1 MLRKI
6 NPQKKV
12 EVNKRSTKNAKIN
25 YILRNYQL
33 YLLAL
38 PGIILLLLFKYAP
51 MYGLLIAFKK
61 YNVLKGIM
69 GSKWVGFEHFQ
80 RFLTM
85 ESFKDLFMNT
95 FSLSVYGLV
104 FGFGFPILIA
114 LLLNQIRYKGLKNNI
129 QLILYAPNFISTVV
143 VVGMIFIFFAPNG
156 PTNMILAKI
165 GIEPIMFMTEPKWFQ
180 PLYISTSIWQSAG
193 WGSVIYLAALSAVDP
208 QLHEAAKI
216 DGANI
221 LQRIRHIEIPT
232 LLPVASVLL
241 ILSVGGIMALGHE
254 KAYIMQTTLNMSKA
268 EILATY
274 VYKIGLQAG
283 DYSFSTAVGLFN
295 SIINL
300 FLLVSVNFVIKKFNK
315 SSGL

>member
-1 MLRKI
+1 MLKKSESKTKI
-6 NPQKKV
+6 
-12 EVNKRSTKNAKIN
+12 EERTKNTKLS
-25 YILRNYQL
+25 YILKNYQL
-33 YLLAL
+33 YLMAL
-38 PGIILLLLFKYAP
+38 PGIILLLLFKYVP

-61 YNVLKGIM
+61 YNVLKGVM
-69 GSKWVGFEHFQ
+69 GSKWVGLEHFQ

-95 FSLSVYGLV
+95 FSLSVYGLL

-114 LLLNQIRYKGLKNNI
+114 LLLNQIRYTGLKNNI

-165 GIEPIMFMTEPKWFQ
+165 GIEPIMFMTEPQWFQ
-180 PLYISTSIWQSAG
+180 PLYISTNIWQSAG
-193 WGSVIYLAALSAVDP
+193 WGSVIYLAALSNVDP

-232 LLPVASVLL
+232 ILPVASILL

-254 KAYIMQTTLNMSKA
+254 KAYIMQTSLNMSKA

-300 FLLVSVNFVIKKFNK
+300 FLLVSVNFVVKKFNK

>member
-1 MLRKI
+1 MLK
-6 NPQKKV
+6 NSKPKKPI
-12 EVNKRSTKNAKIN
+12 EERIKFTKNTKLS
-25 YILRNYQL
+25 YIVKNYQL
-33 YLLAL
+33 YLMAL
-38 PGIILLLLFKYAP
+38 PGLMLLLLFKYVP

-61 YNVLKGIM
+61 YNVLKGVI
-69 GSKWVGFEHFQ
+69 GSKWVGFEHFH

-95 FSLSVYGLV
+95 FSLSVYGLI

-114 LLLNQIRYKGLKNNI
+114 LLLNQIRYTGLKNNI

-156 PTNMILAKI
+156 PTNVILAKI
-165 GIEPIMFMTEPKWFQ
+165 GLEPIMFMTEPQWFQ

-193 WGSVIYLAALSAVDP
+193 WGSVIYLAALSNVDP

-232 LLPVASVLL
+232 ILPVASILL

-254 KAYIMQTTLNMSKA
+254 KAYIMQTSLNMSKA

-300 FLLVSVNFVIKKFNK
+300 FLLVSVNFVVKKFDK

>member
-1 MLRKI
+1 MLK
-6 NPQKKV
+6 NSKPKKPI
-12 EVNKRSTKNAKIN
+12 EERTKFTKNTKLS
-25 YILRNYQL
+25 YIVKNYQL
-33 YLLAL
+33 YLMAL
-38 PGIILLLLFKYAP
+38 PGLMLLLLFKYVP

-61 YNVLKGIM
+61 YNVLKGVI
-69 GSKWVGFEHFQ
+69 GSKWVGFEHFH

-95 FSLSVYGLV
+95 FSLSVYGLI

-114 LLLNQIRYKGLKNNI
+114 LLLNQIRYTGLKNNI

-156 PTNMILAKI
+156 PTNVILAKI
-165 GIEPIMFMTEPKWFQ
+165 GLEPIMFMTEPQWFQ

-193 WGSVIYLAALSAVDP
+193 WGSVIYLAALSNVDP

-232 LLPVASVLL
+232 ILPVASILL

-254 KAYIMQTTLNMSKA
+254 KAYIMQTSLNMSKA

-300 FLLVSVNFVIKKFNK
+300 FLLVSVNFVVKKFDK